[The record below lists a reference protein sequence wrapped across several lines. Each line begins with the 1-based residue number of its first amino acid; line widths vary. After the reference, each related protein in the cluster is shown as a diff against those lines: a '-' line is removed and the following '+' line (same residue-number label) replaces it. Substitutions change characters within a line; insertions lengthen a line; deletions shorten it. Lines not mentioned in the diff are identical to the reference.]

1 MIYIHS
7 VGLLHLQ
14 EGDVLEIKPLLKAET
29 QKVFRRTDRF
39 IQLALL
45 GASRAMKEQMLDEKT
60 GLYMASGQGNLAV
73 FNRLR
78 DQQYIDHQPPKPVD
92 FINSLSNTAG
102 FYVAQYLG
110 LFGKN
115 LNLNQQGV
123 VAYMTLLL
131 AQNNL
136 LVDQEKSV
144 LVGGVDELL
153 HPLVFT
159 RKFLGLDS
167 QQKMGEGSNW
177 LLLKREKKG
186 ALASLEVDA
195 HQYTLEHLLEKL
207 VMLESEAIA
216 FSPRL
221 GLKERETL
229 LKASTASSYE
239 YEEAFYETLPLYVLA
254 SFVETQQGSL
264 HYVEYFEGHYYLL
277 KVVCLTHS

>member
-14 EGDVLEIKPLLKAET
+14 EGEAIEIKPLLKAET

-45 GASRAMKEQMLDEKT
+45 GASRAMKEQTLDEKT

-102 FYVAQYLG
+102 FYVAQHLA
-110 LFGKN
+110 LLGKN

-153 HPLVFT
+153 HPLAFT
-159 RKFLGLDS
+159 RKFLGLES

-177 LLLKREKKG
+177 LLLKREEKG
-186 ALASLEVDA
+186 ALASLVVDA
-195 HQYTLEHLLEKL
+195 ERYTLETLQQKL
-207 VMLESEAIA
+207 SGHNSDAIA

-221 GLKERETL
+221 GLQEREIL
-229 LKASTASSYE
+229 LKASKASRYE
-239 YEEAFYETLPLYVLA
+239 YDEAFYETLPLYVLA

-264 HYVEYFEGHYYLL
+264 HYVEYFEGDYYLL